1 MNLFTRQ
8 NIPPPRHDE
17 TIFRTSLW
25 GTLFSFL
32 LFLSGFFCV
41 VALFVIGYHASR
53 LWVMIVSALCTLIV
67 GTACSILFKSLMAI
81 CSQTNW
87 LARIGSSGILLKY
100 RSYLHDD
107 SPREDPIALHLSW
120 AEIAEAQLQQ
130 EIHTSSD
137 TDGTSRIKRWFIAI
151 KLNPRYLD
159 IDRVKAALE
168 FEAQR
173 KPAHF
178 KVDDLKR
185 ELFIARKSR
194 ATDHEITRIKNE
206 IDRMKKL
213 NPGKQ
218 SKTRFHDRPI
228 VFISPDLLKIELTH
242 ITPGKKKLRELL
254 ARYSTVVSDQEKQF
268 DMEKPMTETEF
279 NSLLTTLL
287 DREEKI
293 EAIKLV
299 QFQRGLSTSKAVA
312 FIEKQKTLEKSAL
325 VTRQK

>member
-1 MNLFTRQ
+1 MNLFARQ
-8 NIPPPRHDE
+8 NIPPPRRDE
-17 TIFRTSLW
+17 TIFRISLW

-32 LFLSGFFCV
+32 LVVSCFLGGAAF
-41 VALFVIGYHASR
+41 FVIGYHVSR
-53 LWVMIVSALCTLIV
+53 FWVMIVAALYTLIV
-67 GTACSILFKSLMAI
+67 GGVCSVIFRTLMAMR
-81 CSQTNW
+81 SPTNW
-87 LARIGSSGILLKY
+87 LARISSDGILLKY

-120 AEIAEAQLQQ
+120 AEIADAQLQQ
-130 EIHTSSD
+130 EIHTSTDS
-137 TDGTSRIKRWFIAI
+137 DGTIWIKRWFLAI

-178 KVDDLKR
+178 KVDDLKH
-185 ELFIARKSR
+185 ELFIARKNR
-194 ATDHEITRIKNE
+194 ATDHEIVRIKRE
-206 IDRMKKL
+206 IDRAKKL

-228 VFISPDLLKIELTH
+228 VFISPDLLKMELTH

-254 ARYSTVVSDQEKQF
+254 AQYSTVADDQKKQF

-279 NSLLTTLL
+279 NSLLTALL
-287 DREEKI
+287 NRGEKI

-299 QFQRGLSTSKAVA
+299 QLQRGLSTSEAVA
-312 FIEKQKTLEKSAL
+312 FTEDPMRFQRNQ
-325 VTRQK
+325 V